1 MSPPTPTGPTV
12 TKSALIAAVPVLAT
26 PVVSATPLPVAG
38 PAAGAADAA
47 TNAPATG
54 ARYPRDS
61 RYPARR
67 PATRMTNPVVSGCFD
82 AKTGSH
88 LYETGQ
94 PTTLRLPGGGAIASV
109 GANSTESNLFRF
121 LSDPQVQVGTVDL
134 TRGWYNF
141 DRVFFEAGKA
151 KLTLTSISQLR
162 NIATLLRAFPKAC
175 IKLSGYT
182 DDTGT

>member
-1 MSPPTPTGPTV
+1 M
-12 TKSALIAAVPVLAT
+12 
-26 PVVSATPLPVAG
+26 
-38 PAAGAADAA
+38 
-47 TNAPATG
+47 
-54 ARYPRDS
+54 
-61 RYPARR
+61 
-67 PATRMTNPVVSGCFD
+67 
-82 AKTGSH
+82 
-88 LYETGQ
+88 
-94 PTTLRLPGGGAIASV
+94 

-175 IKLSGYT
+175 IKLGGYT